1 MARTFEIN
9 VDPEDLSSVA
19 EAVTLL
25 LAVVDQQIEFGHGLD
40 PLDSSSVQLAG
51 ASGSTAN
58 PQHNGVAENIRGSWV
73 EFVVDDSVVSVT
85 NGLSDKIDCVHNLG
99 VPLTSG
105 IAEPNVRWIVMG
117 IKHSGADGGNPKDGI
132 SVEYQT
138 GDSGS
143 ITADSMPLRVR
154 VGDRTID
161 DASDK
166 LHISLFFIPA
176 VRWP

>member
-40 PLDSSSVQLAG
+40 PINSSSTQLAG
-51 ASGSTAN
+51 SSGSTAD

-73 EFVVDDSVVSVT
+73 EFEVTSVT
-85 NGLSDKIDCVHNLG
+85 DGLSAKIDCIHNLG

-154 VGDRTID
+154 VGDRTIAAGANSLD
-161 DASDK
+161 
-166 LHISLFFIPA
+166 ISLFFIPA